1 MVSCFVEVMEGIA
14 PNALDE
20 HTQRKVHMS
29 DSLRILVIDD
39 NAAHRQSAI
48 ESLAGHEITVIDS
61 FDALVK
67 LIEPYWDSE
76 LKQIVE
82 PPFPYDAVLT
92 DMLMPMS
99 KRNLAENYNPE
110 VEMPYGYVI
119 ALLVARRGARFVAM
133 LTDASH
139 HHHAMAA
146 TIDLMGPYSCYE
158 KVEIEQMKI
167 FTIDGA
173 KVTFIHAP
181 MVTHAYPNSD
191 CNHCKQG
198 ECTNCNGTGTV
209 VGYGYA
215 CSCAREDQKHR
226 KGKCFY
232 CHGTRKYTKKVDG
245 GKDWGRILNALMTG
259 TDVPTIVTHDGGHT
273 AENV

>member
-1 MVSCFVEVMEGIA
+1 
-14 PNALDE
+14 
-20 HTQRKVHMS
+20 MS

-48 ESLAGHEITVIDS
+48 ESLAYHEITVIDS

-67 LIEPYWDSE
+67 LIEPYWDHD
-76 LKQIVE
+76 LKKTVE
-82 PPFPYDAVLT
+82 PSFPYDAVLT

-99 KRNLAENYNPE
+99 KRNLGENYNPE

-119 ALLVARRGARFVAM
+119 ALLVARRGAKFVAM

-158 KVEIEQMKI
+158 KVEIEKMKI

-181 MVTHAYPNSD
+181 MVTHVYPNSD
-191 CNHCKQG
+191 CDQCKSG
-198 ECTNCNGTGTV
+198 ECTKCDGTLVGTTHWNR
-209 VGYGYA
+209 GQK
-215 CSCAREDQKHR
+215 CECTREDQKHR
-226 KGKCFY
+226 TGKCFF
-232 CHGTRKYTKKVDG
+232 CKGTRKYTKKERG

-259 TDVPTIVTHDGGHT
+259 TDVPTIVTHDSGYT